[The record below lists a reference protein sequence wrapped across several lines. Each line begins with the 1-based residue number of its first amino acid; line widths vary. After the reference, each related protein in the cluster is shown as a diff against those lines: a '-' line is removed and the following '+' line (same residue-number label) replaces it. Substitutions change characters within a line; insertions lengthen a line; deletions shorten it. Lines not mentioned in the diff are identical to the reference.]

1 MRTAFLLAAT
11 VSLTALTGLAAQ
23 AADLDYRGPATRTLT
38 VTRVAEACPPLPTV
52 VKRGRRGVGEPGSF
66 YAYWDWRPTHVCE
79 VVIGR

>member
-11 VSLTALTGLAAQ
+11 LGLTALPGLAAH
-23 AADLDYRGPATRTLT
+23 AADLDDRGPATRTLT
-38 VTRVAEACPPLPTV
+38 VTRVVETCPPLPAV